1 VQLTVVEP
9 FVALIV
15 TMSPLLP
22 PLEIDMVG
30 VVSVVTLSVFDVPKS
45 DAEARSGAPGAVG
58 AVVSTLTLRL
68 VDAADVC
75 PEAVCAAEI
84 AQVPSLNVPRSHP
97 PVVPDAVK
105 VQVTGVDPDFV
116 AVTVTEAP
124 EMRPVRSIRGVE
136 SDVRLSLVDV
146 PESDAVARSGVPG
159 AGNPTAVAAADREV
173 AEP

>member
-1 VQLTVVEP
+1 MQLTVVEP

-15 TMSPLLP
+15 TTSPLLP

-30 VVSVVTLSVFDVPKS
+30 VVSEVMLSEFDVPKS

-75 PEAVCAAEI
+75 PEAVCVAET
-84 AQVPSLNVPRSHP
+84 AQVPSLKVPRSHP

-124 EMRPVRSIRGVE
+124 EMSPVRSIRGVE
-136 SDVRLSLVDV
+136 SDVRLSLEELPKSED
-146 PESDAVARSGVPG
+146 VARSGAPV
-159 AGNPTAVAAADREV
+159 ADIPTAVAAADNEV